1 MASDAIKIEI
11 AKLKRLVQYRSA
23 DDSILEKAAQKIVV
37 LRELINGG
45 NFLDDAE
52 KVLAKKIFEAYLE
65 KLDFENFSDLSTLST
80 LVYSEVLLKR
90 VEKSINKCTNKDGES
105 YLSDKLLKSH
115 SDLTNQILHLKEKL
129 GINKEVKEDE
139 FTSLQLLKKRFH
151 QWQQENKDSCTIAVP
166 FTCQSCGHDDV
177 KMVFLRKIVKN
188 WEAIDHTCF
197 QGRFYYNKTAMD
209 MVEAGTLSKDDYAKI
224 FQVSCD
230 YVDWCRANRGK
241 IVVNEKLVDKKESK

>member
-1 MASDAIKIEI
+1 MNDEVKKEV

-23 DDSILEKAAQKIVV
+23 DDAILEKTAQKVVV
-37 LRELINGG
+37 LRELISGG

-52 KVLAKKIFEAYLE
+52 KALAKKIFEAYLD

-129 GINKEVKEDE
+129 GINKEESVDE
-139 FTSLQLLKKRFH
+139 FSALQLLKKRFNA
-151 QWQQENKDSCTIAVP
+151 WIQENKASCTIAIP
-166 FTCQSCGHDDV
+166 YTCSSCNHDDV
-177 KMVFLRKIVKN
+177 KLVLLRKNVSD
-188 WEAIDHTCF
+188 WTAIDHPAF
-197 QGRFYYNKTAMD
+197 LGRFYYSKHAMD
-209 MVEAGTLSKDDYAKI
+209 MVEAGTLSKEDYAKI

-241 IVVNEKLVDKKESK
+241 IVVNEKLVDKKENK